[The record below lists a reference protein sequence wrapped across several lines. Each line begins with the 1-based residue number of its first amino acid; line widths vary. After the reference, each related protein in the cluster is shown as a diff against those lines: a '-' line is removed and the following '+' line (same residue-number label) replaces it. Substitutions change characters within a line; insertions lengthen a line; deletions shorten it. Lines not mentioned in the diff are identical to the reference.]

1 MEQKKGWCIDEHEWY
16 PVYILSPWPTGSK
29 WEEHLLTKTEI
40 RPIQISDENLAFIER
55 AFSDFDK
62 AQDLLFKIRGY

>member
-40 RPIQISDENLAFIER
+40 RPIQISDEKPGVYQTR
-55 AFSDFDK
+55 V
-62 AQDLLFKIRGY
+62 